1 MAYNPDDASVVWLVK
16 EGDYTKFSL
25 IEKKYQGMTVDE
37 VHSLKKKQKQYVA
50 GFREDA
56 LAAKVELSQK
66 ITTIA
71 AQAVKS
77 DNTDIR
83 GVTKRRQKARTQRHR
98 DLTSEVINNE

>member
-1 MAYNPDDASVVWLVK
+1 
-16 EGDYTKFSL
+16 
-25 IEKKYQGMTVDE
+25 MTVDE

-56 LAAKVELSQK
+56 LAAKVELSQR

-98 DLTSEVINNE
+98 DLMSEVNNHE

>member
-1 MAYNPDDASVVWLVK
+1 MRFNSVVWLVK

-56 LAAKVELSQK
+56 LAAKVELSQR

-98 DLTSEVINNE
+98 DLMSEVNNNE

>member
-1 MAYNPDDASVVWLVK
+1 MS
-16 EGDYTKFSL
+16 
-25 IEKKYQGMTVDE
+25 VDE
-37 VHSLKKKQKQYVA
+37 VHTQKKKQKQYVA

-56 LAAKVELSQK
+56 LAAKVDLAQK
-66 ITTIA
+66 INTIA

-98 DLTSEVINNE
+98 DLTSKVIDNE